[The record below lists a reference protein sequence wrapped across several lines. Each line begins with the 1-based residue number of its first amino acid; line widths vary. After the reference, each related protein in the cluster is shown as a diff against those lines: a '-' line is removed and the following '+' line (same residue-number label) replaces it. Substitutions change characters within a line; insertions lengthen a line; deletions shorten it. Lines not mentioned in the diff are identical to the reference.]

1 MSKSRARP
9 ADREPRSI
17 LLWWAAL
24 GLGIGLVLLSALLW
38 LERDPEAGRAE
49 ALVQDLHR
57 LEPMLARLKQGE
69 TPDAAML
76 AQSKDTALAP
86 LVVALADAHRQR
98 QQALRAYQAQI
109 ESVGLGDWLTP
120 ENLAS
125 ADGRQRIRQRLVQLE
140 VALEALM
147 RQDGDVQS
155 RLDESVARWLQ
166 DSPSQ
171 WGSEPW
177 RRDLLA
183 ASAGAAQVMSRFFGV
198 ERDLVARVR
207 DLLTHLDGI
216 ADSVAL
222 ENGEQQELV
231 FAREADL
238 ERYRDTLMKLGEL
251 GRREADLLAQAQQV
265 GGQHA
270 RRVGDLL
277 LASRAQNP

>member
-1 MSKSRARP
+1 
-9 ADREPRSI
+9 
-17 LLWWAAL
+17 L